1 MSKSFI
7 NSIFQEGG
15 ELTKSEK
22 VKALDEI
29 SKAINKKMKII
40 EHNLPI
46 KLKLNKLP
54 ESNNDCIPKK
64 IGIQSFAQISGPFN
78 GQIPFYTTAEMPT
91 YSPAIVGMGVG
102 LGFPLNQY
110 GQYGQLSPFGPFV
123 GVQGLAINPFGTT
136 ADKLDERLKKAKE
149 TLTTIINIRNEFT
162 KLKDK
167 YPPPDAKGEAK
178 DAEGEAKDAE
188 GEAKD
193 AKGDDKDAW
202 FEYVKKNFNPDL
214 KKKFDWVD
222 MGDDKTDDDLLKNID
237 DILTTD

>member
-40 EHNLPI
+40 EHNLFI

-91 YSPAIVGMGVG
+91 YSPAIVGMGMGVGVGVG

-162 KLKDK
+162 RLKDEF
-167 YPPPDAKGEAK
+167 PPP

-188 GEAKD
+188 G
-193 AKGDDKDAW
+193 DDDAW
-202 FEYVKKNFNPDL
+202 FEYLKKNFNPDL